1 MPNILKRLL
10 SAIVLVPAVVFIYWL
25 GSPYW
30 EAFLA
35 CVAGLIAFE
44 WLKLIGNTH
53 AKMHAALFGLFF
65 LLFMVLPTVPFW
77 AVVVLGLPAGLVGQ
91 KTHKN
96 LGFLIGPYIALPMAC
111 LLAVGDTSAMVL
123 LWLALVV
130 WTTDTFALL
139 FGKTIGGAKLAP
151 TLSPNKTW
159 AGLFGGLFGALLV
172 TGLFMIQPPLP
183 SPSLYFWAL
192 IVSVSGQMGDLFES
206 KYKRQFNVK
215 DSGALIPG
223 HGGILDRMDSF
234 LFAAP
239 VVWVLVTLEWI
250 KF

>member
-1 MPNILKRLL
+1 MPNIVKRLL
-10 SAIVLVPAVVFIYWL
+10 SALFLVPVVVFIYWL
-25 GSPYW
+25 DHPYW

-35 CVAGLIAFE
+35 LVAGLIAFE
-44 WLKLIGNTH
+44 WFKLIGNAH
-53 AKMHAALFGLFF
+53 AKMHGALLGLFF
-65 LLFMVLPTVPFW
+65 LLFTVLPAVDLW
-77 AVVVLGLPAGLVGQ
+77 AVVVLGIPAGLIGQ
-91 KTHKN
+91 KQHKH
-96 LGFLIGPYIALPMAC
+96 LGFLAGPYIALPVASV
-111 LLAVGDTSAMVL
+111 LAVGEVSTMVL

-130 WTTDTFALL
+130 WTTDSFALL

-159 AGLFGGLFGALLV
+159 AGLLGGVLGALLI
-172 TGLFMIQPPLP
+172 TGLFMISPPLP
-183 SPSLYFWAL
+183 SPSLYFWA
-192 IVSVSGQMGDLFES
+192 IVVSLSGQLGDLFES

-215 DSGALIPG
+215 DSGGLIPG

-239 VVWVLVTLEWI
+239 VVWVLVNLELI